1 MHVKSS
7 ASPSPAVHAGAPAP
21 SGSAK
26 GAKNGAPDFSKILN
40 DAKAGA
46 PASAAT
52 APMASPP
59 AATGPSPAAAPGA
72 LTLDTASL
80 AART

>member
-1 MHVKSS
+1 MHVKSN

-21 SGSAK
+21 AGAAK
-26 GAKNGAPDFSKILN
+26 GAKSANGGAPDFARMLN

-52 APMASPP
+52 APMAAPM
-59 AATGPSPAAAPGA
+59 AAAPA
-72 LTLDTASL
+72 TLSLDTASL
-80 AART
+80 AARG